1 MELASDRALSLVVK
15 DEGTVVAALL
25 STAVA
30 APVPDMTVMELRLV
44 AVQPDNDDAAEV
56 RCPPPPPPSTP
67 TWAIP
72 VARAAN
78 LLTMDVDCNPGD
90 VEL

>member
-15 DEGTVVAALL
+15 DEATVVAALL

-56 RCPPPPPPSTP
+56 RCPPPPPFHPHMGHSCCSSSQP
-67 TWAIP
+67 ADHGHGLQSW
-72 VARAAN
+72 
-78 LLTMDVDCNPGD
+78 
-90 VEL
+90 